1 MTGRR
6 TVVAALLA
14 AAALGLAACGDSPED
29 EARKDGEAIGSAMRE
44 LVDARSPEEARAA
57 ASELQQARA
66 AVDEDTANKVRGELE
81 NAGEQVQSLVDAI
94 GQAAASGSQDALQ
107 GVRSAVQ
114 NMRQQ
119 AETLQEG
126 DDSVVNEFWRG
137 VSDGYQN

>member
-6 TVVAALLA
+6 TAVAALLA
-14 AAALGLAACGDSPED
+14 TAALGLAACGDSPED
-29 EARKDGEAIGSAMRE
+29 EAHKDGEAIGSAMRE
-44 LVDARSPEEARAA
+44 LVDSRSAEEVGEA
-57 ASELQQARA
+57 ASDLQEARA
-66 AVDEDTANKVRGELE
+66 AVDEDTANKVRGELDT
-81 NAGEQVQSLVDAI
+81 AGDQVQSLVDTI
-94 GQAAASGSQDALQ
+94 GQAAANPSQDTLQ
-107 GVRSAVQ
+107 DVRSAVQ